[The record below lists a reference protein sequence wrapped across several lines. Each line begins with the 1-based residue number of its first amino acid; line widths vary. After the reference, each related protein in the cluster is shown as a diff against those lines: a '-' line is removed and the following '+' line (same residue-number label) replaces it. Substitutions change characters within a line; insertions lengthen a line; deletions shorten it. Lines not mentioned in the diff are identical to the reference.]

1 MTLPYKSGT
10 VRVSSVYGWRT
21 LGGAREYHRGVDL
34 VSTGKTVTAA
44 VAGTVGQSIMITDS
58 TNRTS
63 EWGNYVRVD
72 GVDGRKYY
80 YCHLAKRLVERGAKV
95 AVGDAIGIEGSTGKS
110 TDSHLHF
117 EVRENGKSIDPTAI
131 IGIKNTV
138 GAVRAAKTPTKIP
151 VQTNYTING
160 LTICRADDFS
170 IEYCDRKKKNIPE
183 DRYING
189 GFFGNYKSASGAL
202 FTLPVG
208 NLVCDIGGVDPAA
221 EQYIKPYISG
231 GKLRIGCD
239 NNASAQYHGRKVST
253 LVKTH
258 SGKVYVAD
266 LSAPPSDAIYAIS
279 GVPTV
284 RNGDDVN
291 YYNYV
296 KAQGWDESCMYATY
310 RNWLGIRDGEIWV
323 ISGKTETKN
332 YIYGMEFWKKIR
344 GEGFA
349 DIICLDGG
357 GSYMRKT
364 AAGKYATVEN
374 RRINNYVTY

>member
-1 MTLPYKSGT
+1 MQLPYQGD
-10 VRVSSVYGWRT
+10 VRVSSPFGWSTLFGKRVY
-21 LGGAREYHRGVDL
+21 HKGVDL
-34 VSTGKTVTAA
+34 VGTDKTVRA
-44 VAGTVGQSIMITDS
+44 VVGGVVGQSTIITDPK
-58 TNRTS
+58 NRTS
-63 EWGNYVRVD
+63 EWGNYVRID
-72 GVDGRKYY
+72 GEDGRLYY
-80 YCHLAKRLVERGAKV
+80 YCHLSKRLVSRGDNIS
-95 AVGDAIGIEGSTGKS
+95 VGDALGIEGSTGKS
-110 TDSHLHF
+110 TGSHLHF

-131 IGIKNTV
+131 LGIKNIV
-138 GAVRAAKTPTKIP
+138 GAVRETKTE
-151 VQTNYTING
+151 VRTNYTVNG

-189 GFFGNYKSASGAL
+189 GFFGNYKSASGSL

-221 EQYIKPYISG
+221 EKYIKPYISG
-231 GKLRIGCD
+231 GKLRLGCD

-253 LVKTH
+253 LVKTR

-284 RNGDDVN
+284 RNGDDVD

-296 KAQGWDESCMYATY
+296 KKQGWDESCMYATY

-323 ISGKTETKN
+323 ISGKTSTRN
-332 YIYGMEFWKKIR
+332 YIYGMEFWRKIN
-344 GEGFA
+344 GEGFS

-357 GSYMRKT
+357 GSYVRKT
-364 AAGKYATVEN
+364 SAGKYATVEN
-374 RRINNYVTY
+374 RRINNYITY

>member
-1 MTLPYKSGT
+1 MQLPYQGE
-10 VRVSSVYGWRT
+10 VRVSSPFGWRT
-21 LGGAREYHRGVDL
+21 LFGKRVYHKGIDL
-34 VSTGKTVTAA
+34 VGTDKTVRA
-44 VAGTVGQSIMITDS
+44 VVGGVVRQSTIITDPK
-58 TNRTS
+58 NRTS

-72 GVDGRKYY
+72 GEDGRLYY
-80 YCHLAKRLVERGAKV
+80 YCHLAKRLVGRGAKV

-110 TDSHLHF
+110 TGSHLHF
-117 EVRENGKSIDPTAI
+117 EVRENGTSIDPTKI
-131 IGIKNTV
+131 LGIKNTV
-138 GAVRAAKTPTKIP
+138 GTVQTAKAEVR
-151 VQTNYTING
+151 TNYTVNG

-189 GFFGNYKSASGAL
+189 GFFGNYKSASGSL

-208 NLVCDIGGVDPAA
+208 NLVCDIGGVGPAA
-221 EQYIKPYISG
+221 EKYIKPYISG

-253 LVKTH
+253 LVKTR
-258 SGKVYVAD
+258 SGKVYVDD

-284 RNGDDVN
+284 RNGDDVD

-323 ISGKTETKN
+323 ISGTTSTRN
-332 YIYGMEFWKKIR
+332 YIYGMEFWRKIK
-344 GEGFA
+344 GEKF
-349 DIICLDGG
+349 DDVICLDGG
-357 GSYMRKT
+357 GSYVRKT
-364 AAGKYATVEN
+364 GTGKYATVGN
-374 RRINNYVTY
+374 RRINNYITY

>member
-1 MTLPYKSGT
+1 MQLPYQGE
-10 VRVSSVYGWRT
+10 VRVSSPFGWRT
-21 LGGAREYHRGVDL
+21 LFGKRVYHKGVDL
-34 VSTGKTVTAA
+34 VGTDKTVRA
-44 VAGTVGQSIMITDS
+44 VVGGVVGQSTIITDP

-72 GVDGRKYY
+72 GEDGRLYY
-80 YCHLAKRLVERGAKV
+80 YCHLSKRLVSRGDKV
-95 AVGDAIGIEGSTGKS
+95 SVGDALGIEGSTGKS
-110 TDSHLHF
+110 TGSHLHL

-131 IGIKNTV
+131 LGIKNIV
-138 GAVRAAKTPTKIP
+138 GAVREAKTA
-151 VQTNYTING
+151 VRTNYTVNG

-189 GFFGNYKSASGAL
+189 GFFGNYKSASGSP

-221 EQYIKPYISG
+221 EKYINPYISG

-253 LVKTH
+253 LVKTR

-266 LSAPPSDAIYAIS
+266 LSTPPSDAIYAIS

-284 RNGDDVN
+284 RNGDDVD

-296 KAQGWDESCMYATY
+296 KKQGWDESCMYATY

-323 ISGKTETKN
+323 ISGKTYTKN
-332 YIYGMEFWKKIR
+332 YIYGMEFWRKIR
-344 GEGFA
+344 GEGFS

-357 GSYMRKT
+357 GSYVRKT
-364 AAGKYATVEN
+364 SAGKYATVEN
-374 RRINNYVTY
+374 RRINNYITY

>member
-1 MTLPYKSGT
+1 MQLPYQCD
-10 VRVSSVYGWRT
+10 VRVSSPFGWRT
-21 LGGAREYHRGVDL
+21 LFGKRVYHKGVDL
-34 VSTGKTVTAA
+34 VGTDKTVRA
-44 VAGTVGQSIMITDS
+44 VFGGVVGQSTIITDPK
-58 TNRTS
+58 NRTS
-63 EWGNYVRVD
+63 EWGNYVRID
-72 GVDGRKYY
+72 GEDGRLYY
-80 YCHLAKRLVERGAKV
+80 YCHLSKRIVSRGDKV
-95 AVGDAIGIEGSTGKS
+95 SVGDVLGIEGSTGKS
-110 TDSHLHF
+110 TGSHLHF

-131 IGIKNTV
+131 LGIKNIVGTV
-138 GAVRAAKTPTKIP
+138 QPAKTT
-151 VQTNYTING
+151 VRTNYTVNG

-189 GFFGNYKSASGAL
+189 GFFGNYKSAAGSL

-221 EQYIKPYISG
+221 EKYIKPYISG
-231 GKLRIGCD
+231 GKLRLGCD

-253 LVKTH
+253 LVKTR

-284 RNGDDVN
+284 RNGDDVD

-296 KAQGWDESCMYATY
+296 KKQGWDESCMYATY

-323 ISGKTETKN
+323 ISGKTATKN
-332 YIYGMEFWKKIR
+332 YIYGMEFWRKIKD
-344 GEGFA
+344 EKF
-349 DIICLDGG
+349 DDVICLDGG
-357 GSYMRKT
+357 GSYVRKT
-364 AAGKYATVEN
+364 GTGKYSTTGN
-374 RRINNYVTY
+374 RRINNYITY

>member
-1 MTLPYKSGT
+1 MNGERVYHKGIDLVGTDKT
-10 VRVSSVYGWRT
+10 VRAVV
-21 LGGAREYHRGVDL
+21 GGV
-34 VSTGKTVTAA
+34 
-44 VAGTVGQSIMITDS
+44 VGQSIIITDPK
-58 TNRTS
+58 NRTS

-72 GVDGRKYY
+72 GEDGRLYY
-80 YCHLAKRLVERGAKV
+80 YCHLSKRLVDRGTKV
-95 AVGDAIGIEGSTGKS
+95 SVGDAIGIEGSTGKS
-110 TDSHLHF
+110 TGSHLHF
-117 EVRENGKSIDPTAI
+117 EVRENGKSIDPTTI
-131 IGIKNTV
+131 IGIRNAVGTV
-138 GAVRAAKTPTKIP
+138 QAVKTE
-151 VQTNYTING
+151 VRTNYTVNG

-189 GFFGNYKSASGAL
+189 GFFGNYKSASGSL

-253 LVKTH
+253 LVKTR

-284 RNGDDVN
+284 RNGDDVD

-296 KAQGWDESCMYATY
+296 KKQGWDESCMYATY

-323 ISGKTETKN
+323 ISGKTSTRN
-332 YIYGMEFWKKIR
+332 YIYGMEFWRKIR
-344 GEGFA
+344 GEGFS

-374 RRINNYVTY
+374 RRINNYITY

>member
-21 LGGAREYHRGVDL
+21 LRGAREYHRGVDL
-34 VSTGKTVTAA
+34 VGTDKTVTAA
-44 VAGTVGQSIMITDS
+44 VAGTVGQSIMITDP

-72 GVDGRKYY
+72 GEDGRKYY

-110 TDSHLHF
+110 TGSHLHF
-117 EVRENGKSIDPTAI
+117 EVRENGKSVDPTDI

-138 GAVRAAKTPTKIP
+138 GAVRAAKTPAKIP
-151 VQTNYTING
+151 VQTNYSVNG

-170 IEYCDRKKKNIPE
+170 IEYCDRKKKNIQE

-189 GFFGNYKSASGAL
+189 GFFGNYKTASGAL

-221 EQYIKPYISG
+221 EQYIKPYIIG

-253 LVKTH
+253 LVKTR

-284 RNGDDVN
+284 RNGDDVD

-310 RNWLGIRDGEIWV
+310 RNWLGVRNGEIWV

-344 GEGFA
+344 AEGFT

-374 RRINNYVTY
+374 RRINNYITY

>member
-1 MTLPYKSGT
+1 MQLPYQGE
-10 VRVSSVYGWRT
+10 VRVSSPFGWRT
-21 LGGAREYHRGVDL
+21 LFGKRVYHKGVDL
-34 VSTGKTVTAA
+34 VGTDKTVRA
-44 VAGTVGQSIMITDS
+44 VVGGVVGQSIIITDPK
-58 TNRTS
+58 NRTS
-63 EWGNYVRVD
+63 EWGNYVRID
-72 GVDGRKYY
+72 GEDGRQYY
-80 YCHLAKRLVERGAKV
+80 YCHLAKRLVDRGAKV

-110 TDSHLHF
+110 TGSHLHF
-117 EVRENGKSIDPTAI
+117 EVRENGSSIDPTKI
-131 IGIKNTV
+131 LGIKNTV
-138 GAVRAAKTPTKIP
+138 GTVQTTKTTVR
-151 VQTNYTING
+151 TNYTVNG

-189 GFFGNYKSASGAL
+189 GFFGNYKSASGSL

-221 EQYIKPYISG
+221 EKYIKPYISG
-231 GKLRIGCD
+231 GKLRLGCD

-253 LVKTH
+253 LVKTR

-284 RNGDDVN
+284 RNGDDVD

-296 KAQGWDESCMYATY
+296 KKQGWDESCMYATY

-323 ISGKTETKN
+323 ISGKTYTKN

-344 GEGFA
+344 SEGFS

-357 GSYMRKT
+357 GSYVRKT
-364 AAGKYATVEN
+364 SAGKYATVEN
-374 RRINNYVTY
+374 RRINNYITY

>member
-1 MTLPYKSGT
+1 MQLPYKGD
-10 VRVSSVYGWRT
+10 VRVSSPFGWRT
-21 LGGAREYHRGVDL
+21 MNGERVYHKGIDL
-34 VSTGKTVTAA
+34 VGTEKTVRA
-44 VAGTVGQSIMITDS
+44 VVGGVVGQSILITDPK
-58 TNRTS
+58 NRTS

-72 GVDGRKYY
+72 GEDGRLYY
-80 YCHLAKRLVERGAKV
+80 YCHLSKRLVDRGAKV

-110 TDSHLHF
+110 TGSHLHF
-117 EVRENGKSIDPTAI
+117 EVRENGTSIDPTKI
-131 IGIKNTV
+131 LGIKNAVGTV
-138 GAVRAAKTPTKIP
+138 QAAKTE
-151 VQTNYTING
+151 VRTNYTVNG

-189 GFFGNYKSASGAL
+189 GFFGNYKSASGSL

-253 LVKTH
+253 LVKTR

-284 RNGDDVN
+284 RGGDDVD

-310 RNWLGIRDGEIWV
+310 RNWLGVRDGKIWV
-323 ISGKTETKN
+323 ISGKTATRN

-344 GEGFA
+344 DEKFD

-357 GSYMRKT
+357 GSYVRKT
-364 AAGKYATVEN
+364 GTGKYATMGN
-374 RRINNYVTY
+374 RRINNYLTY

>member
-21 LGGAREYHRGVDL
+21 LRGAREYHRGVDL
-34 VSTGKTVTAA
+34 VGTDKTVTAA
-44 VAGTVGQSIMITDS
+44 VAGTVGQSIMITDP

-110 TDSHLHF
+110 TGSHLHF
-117 EVRENGKSIDPTAI
+117 EVRENGKSVDPTAI

-138 GAVRAAKTPTKIP
+138 GAVREAKTKER
-151 VQTNYTING
+151 TNYTVNG
-160 LTICRADDFS
+160 LTICRADDFG
-170 IEYCDRKKKNIPE
+170 IEYHDAGKKNVSE

-189 GFFGNYKSASGAL
+189 GFFGAYKGEL
-202 FTLPVG
+202 GTFTLPVA
-208 NLVCDIGGVDPAA
+208 NLVCDIGRIEPDA
-221 EQYIKPYISG
+221 EKYIKPYVRG
-231 GKLRIGCD
+231 GKLRYGCND
-239 NNASAQYHGRKVST
+239 NASTQFHGRKVST
-253 LVKTH
+253 LVKTS

-266 LSAPPSDAIYAIS
+266 LAEPPSDAIYAIS

-284 RNGDDVN
+284 RGGDDVD

-310 RNWLGIRDGEIWV
+310 RNWLGVRDGKIWV
-323 ISGKTETKN
+323 ISGKTSTRN
-332 YIYGMEFWKKIR
+332 YIYGMEFWEKIR
-344 GEGFA
+344 GEKFE
-349 DIICLDGG
+349 DVICLDGG
-357 GSYMRKT
+357 GSYVRKT
-364 AAGKYATVEN
+364 GTGKYATTGN
-374 RRINNYVTY
+374 RRINNYLTY

>member
-1 MTLPYKSGT
+1 MQLPYKGD
-10 VRVSSVYGWRT
+10 VRVSSQFGWRT
-21 LGGAREYHRGVDL
+21 MNGERVYHKGIDL
-34 VSTGKTVTAA
+34 VGTEKTVRA
-44 VAGTVGQSIMITDS
+44 VVGGVVGQSILITDPK
-58 TNRTS
+58 NRTS

-72 GVDGRKYY
+72 GEDGRLYY
-80 YCHLAKRLVERGAKV
+80 YCHLSKRLVDRGAKV

-110 TDSHLHF
+110 TGSHLHF
-117 EVRENGKSIDPTAI
+117 EVRENGTSIDPTKI
-131 IGIKNTV
+131 LGIKNAVGTV
-138 GAVRAAKTPTKIP
+138 QAAKTE
-151 VQTNYTING
+151 VRTNYTVNG

-189 GFFGNYKSASGAL
+189 GFFGNYKSASGSL

-208 NLVCDIGGVDPAA
+208 NLVCDIGGVDHAA

-231 GKLRIGCD
+231 GKLRICCD

-253 LVKTH
+253 LVKTR

-284 RNGDDVN
+284 RGGGDVD

-310 RNWLGIRDGEIWV
+310 RNWLGVRDGKIWV
-323 ISGKTETKN
+323 ISGKTATRN

-344 GEGFA
+344 YEKFD

-357 GSYMRKT
+357 GSYVRKT
-364 AAGKYATVEN
+364 GTVKYATVGN
-374 RRINNYVTY
+374 RRINNYITY

>member
-1 MTLPYKSGT
+1 MQLPYQGE
-10 VRVSSVYGWRT
+10 VRVSSPFGWRT
-21 LGGAREYHRGVDL
+21 LLGKRVYHKGIDL
-34 VSTGKTVTAA
+34 VGTDKTVRA
-44 VAGTVGQSIMITDS
+44 VVGGVVGQSTIITDPK
-58 TNRTS
+58 NRTS
-63 EWGNYVRVD
+63 EWGNYVRID
-72 GVDGRKYY
+72 GEDGRLYY
-80 YCHLAKRLVERGAKV
+80 YCHMSKRFVSRGDKV
-95 AVGDAIGIEGSTGKS
+95 SVGDALGIEGSTGKS
-110 TDSHLHF
+110 TGSHLHF
-117 EVRENGKSIDPTAI
+117 EVRENGTSIDPTKI
-131 IGIKNTV
+131 IGIRNTV
-138 GAVRAAKTPTKIP
+138 GTVQPAKTAVR
-151 VQTNYTING
+151 TNYTVNG

-189 GFFGNYKSASGAL
+189 GFFGNYKSATGSL

-221 EQYIKPYISG
+221 EKYIKPYISG

-253 LVKTH
+253 LVKTR

-284 RNGDDVN
+284 RDGDDVD

-323 ISGKTETKN
+323 ISGKTYTKN
-332 YIYGMEFWKKIR
+332 YIYGMEFWKKIS
-344 GEGFA
+344 GEKFD

-357 GSYMRKT
+357 GSYVRKT
-364 AAGKYATVEN
+364 SAGKYATVEN
-374 RRINNYVTY
+374 RRINNYITY

>member
-1 MTLPYKSGT
+1 MMLPYKGD
-10 VRVSSVYGWRT
+10 VRVSSPFGWRT
-21 LGGAREYHRGVDL
+21 MNGERVYHKGIDL
-34 VSTGKTVTAA
+34 VGTDKTVRA
-44 VAGTVGQSIMITDS
+44 VVGGVVGQSIIITDPK
-58 TNRTS
+58 NRTS

-72 GVDGRKYY
+72 GEDGRLYY
-80 YCHLAKRLVERGAKV
+80 YCHLSKRLVDRGTKV
-95 AVGDAIGIEGSTGKS
+95 SVGDAIGIEGSTGKS
-110 TDSHLHF
+110 TGSHLHF
-117 EVRENGKSIDPTAI
+117 EVRENGKSIDPTTI
-131 IGIKNTV
+131 IGIRNAVGTV
-138 GAVRAAKTPTKIP
+138 QAVKTE
-151 VQTNYTING
+151 VRTNYTVNG

-189 GFFGNYKSASGAL
+189 GFFGNYKSASGSL

-208 NLVCDIGGVDPAA
+208 NLVCDIGGVDHAA

-253 LVKTH
+253 LVKTR

-284 RNGDDVN
+284 RGGDDVD

-310 RNWLGIRDGEIWV
+310 RNWLGVRDGKIWV
-323 ISGKTETKN
+323 ISGKTATRN

-344 GEGFA
+344 DEKFD

-357 GSYMRKT
+357 GSYVRKT
-364 AAGKYATVEN
+364 GTGKYATVGN
-374 RRINNYVTY
+374 RRINNYITY

>member
-1 MTLPYKSGT
+1 MQLPYQGE
-10 VRVSSVYGWRT
+10 VRVSSPFGWRT
-21 LGGAREYHRGVDL
+21 LFGKRVYHKGVDL
-34 VSTGKTVTAA
+34 VGTDKTVRA
-44 VAGTVGQSIMITDS
+44 VVGGVVGQSIIITDPK
-58 TNRTS
+58 NRTS
-63 EWGNYVRVD
+63 EWGNYVRID
-72 GVDGRKYY
+72 GEDGRQYY
-80 YCHLAKRLVERGAKV
+80 YCHLAKRLVDRGAKV

-110 TDSHLHF
+110 TGSHLHF
-117 EVRENGKSIDPTAI
+117 EVRENGSSIDPTKI
-131 IGIKNTV
+131 LGIKNTV
-138 GAVRAAKTPTKIP
+138 GTVQTTKTTVR
-151 VQTNYTING
+151 TNYTVNG

-189 GFFGNYKSASGAL
+189 GFFGNYKSAAGSL

-221 EQYIKPYISG
+221 EKYIKPYISG
-231 GKLRIGCD
+231 GKLRLGCD

-253 LVKTH
+253 LVKTR

-284 RNGDDVN
+284 RNGDDVD

-296 KAQGWDESCMYATY
+296 KKQGWDESCMYATY

-323 ISGKTETKN
+323 ISGKTYTKN
-332 YIYGMEFWKKIR
+332 YIYGMEFWKKIS
-344 GEGFA
+344 GEGFS

-357 GSYMRKT
+357 GSYVRKT
-364 AAGKYATVEN
+364 SAGKYATVEN
-374 RRINNYVTY
+374 RRINNYITY

>member
-1 MTLPYKSGT
+1 MQLPYQGE
-10 VRVSSVYGWRT
+10 VRVSSPFGWRA
-21 LGGAREYHRGVDL
+21 LNGKRVYHKGIDL
-34 VSTGKTVTAA
+34 VGTDKTVRA
-44 VAGTVGQSIMITDS
+44 VVGGVVGQSTIITDPK
-58 TNRTS
+58 NRTS
-63 EWGNYVRVD
+63 EWGNYVRID
-72 GVDGRKYY
+72 GEDGRLYY
-80 YCHLAKRLVERGAKV
+80 YCHLSKRLVSRGDKV
-95 AVGDAIGIEGSTGKS
+95 SVGDALGVEGSTGKS
-110 TDSHLHF
+110 TGSHLHL
-117 EVRENGKSIDPTAI
+117 EVRENGTSIDPTKI
-131 IGIKNTV
+131 IGIRNTV
-138 GAVRAAKTPTKIP
+138 GTVQPAKTAVR
-151 VQTNYTING
+151 TNYTVNG

-189 GFFGNYKSASGAL
+189 GFFGNYKSASGSL

-221 EQYIKPYISG
+221 EKYIKPYISG
-231 GKLRIGCD
+231 GKLRLGCD

-253 LVKTH
+253 LVKTR
-258 SGKVYVAD
+258 SGKVYVED

-284 RNGDDVN
+284 RDGDDVD

-323 ISGKTETKN
+323 ISGKTYTRN
-332 YIYGMEFWKKIR
+332 YIYGMEFWKKIS
-344 GEGFA
+344 GEGFS

-357 GSYMRKT
+357 GSYVRKT
-364 AAGKYATVEN
+364 SAGKYATVEN
-374 RRINNYVTY
+374 RRINNYITY

>member
-1 MTLPYKSGT
+1 MQLPYQGE
-10 VRVSSVYGWRT
+10 VRVSSPFGWRT
-21 LGGAREYHRGVDL
+21 LFGKRVYHKGIDL
-34 VSTGKTVTAA
+34 VGTDKTVRA
-44 VAGTVGQSIMITDS
+44 VVGGVVGQSTIITDPK
-58 TNRTS
+58 NRTS

-72 GVDGRKYY
+72 GEDGRLYY
-80 YCHLAKRLVERGAKV
+80 YCHLSKRIVSRGDKV
-95 AVGDAIGIEGSTGKS
+95 SVGDALGIEGSTGKS
-110 TDSHLHF
+110 TGSHLHF

-131 IGIKNTV
+131 IGIKNIVGTV
-138 GAVRAAKTPTKIP
+138 HPAKTAVR
-151 VQTNYTING
+151 TNYTVNG

-170 IEYCDRKKKNIPE
+170 IEYCDRKKKNIQE

-189 GFFGNYKSASGAL
+189 GFFGNYKSASGSL

-221 EQYIKPYISG
+221 EKYIKPYISG

-253 LVKTH
+253 LVKTR

-284 RNGDDVN
+284 RNGDDVD

-323 ISGKTETKN
+323 ISGKTSTRN
-332 YIYGMEFWKKIR
+332 YIYGMEFWRKIR
-344 GEGFA
+344 GEGFS

-357 GSYMRKT
+357 GSYVRKT
-364 AAGKYATVEN
+364 SAGKYATVEN
-374 RRINNYVTY
+374 RRINNYITY

>member
-1 MTLPYKSGT
+1 MMLPYKGD
-10 VRVSSVYGWRT
+10 VRVSSPFGWRT
-21 LGGAREYHRGVDL
+21 MNGERVHHKGIDL
-34 VSTGKTVTAA
+34 VGTEKTVRA
-44 VAGTVGQSIMITDS
+44 VVGGVVGQSILITDPK
-58 TNRTS
+58 NRTS

-72 GVDGRKYY
+72 GEDGRLYY
-80 YCHLAKRLVERGAKV
+80 YCHLSKRLVDRGAKV
-95 AVGDAIGIEGSTGKS
+95 SVGDAIGIEGSTGKS
-110 TDSHLHF
+110 TGSHLHF
-117 EVRENGKSIDPTAI
+117 EVRENGKSIDPTTI
-131 IGIKNTV
+131 IGIRNAVGTV
-138 GAVRAAKTPTKIP
+138 QAVKTE
-151 VQTNYTING
+151 VRTNYTVNG

-189 GFFGNYKSASGAL
+189 GFFGNYKSASGSL

-253 LVKTH
+253 LVKTR
-258 SGKVYVAD
+258 SGKVYVDD

-284 RNGDDVN
+284 RGGGDVD

-323 ISGKTETKN
+323 ISGKTSTRN
-332 YIYGMEFWKKIR
+332 YIYGMEFWRKIR
-344 GEGFA
+344 GEGFS

-374 RRINNYVTY
+374 RRINNYITY

>member
-1 MTLPYKSGT
+1 MQLPYQGE
-10 VRVSSVYGWRT
+10 VRISSPFGWRT
-21 LGGAREYHRGVDL
+21 LFGKRVYHKGIDL
-34 VSTGKTVTAA
+34 VGTDKTVRA
-44 VAGTVGQSIMITDS
+44 VVGGVVGQSIIITDPK
-58 TNRTS
+58 NRTS

-72 GVDGRKYY
+72 GEDGRLYY
-80 YCHLAKRLVERGAKV
+80 YCHLSKRFVSRGDKV
-95 AVGDAIGIEGSTGKS
+95 SVGDALGIEGSTGKS
-110 TDSHLHF
+110 TGSHLHL
-117 EVRENGKSIDPTAI
+117 EVRENGTSIDPTKI
-131 IGIKNTV
+131 IGIRNTV
-138 GAVRAAKTPTKIP
+138 GTVQPAKTT
-151 VQTNYTING
+151 VRTNYTVNG

-189 GFFGNYKSASGAL
+189 GFFGNYKSASGSL

-208 NLVCDIGGVDPAA
+208 NLVCDIGVVDPAA
-221 EQYIKPYISG
+221 EKYIKPYISG
-231 GKLRIGCD
+231 GKLRLGCD

-253 LVKTH
+253 LVKTR

-284 RNGDDVN
+284 RNGDDVD

-323 ISGKTETKN
+323 ISGKTSTRN
-332 YIYGMEFWKKIR
+332 YIYGMEFWRKIR
-344 GEGFA
+344 GEKFD

-357 GSYMRKT
+357 GSYVRKT
-364 AAGKYATVEN
+364 GTGKYATTGN
-374 RRINNYVTY
+374 RRINNYLTY

>member
-1 MTLPYKSGT
+1 MQLPYKGD
-10 VRVSSVYGWRT
+10 VRVSSPFGWRT
-21 LGGAREYHRGVDL
+21 MNGERVYHKGIDL
-34 VSTGKTVTAA
+34 VGTEKTVRA
-44 VAGTVGQSIMITDS
+44 VVGGVVGQSILITDPK
-58 TNRTS
+58 NRTS

-72 GVDGRKYY
+72 GEDGRLYY
-80 YCHLAKRLVERGAKV
+80 YCHLSKRLVDRGTKV
-95 AVGDAIGIEGSTGKS
+95 SVGDAIGIEGSTGKS
-110 TDSHLHF
+110 TGSHLHF
-117 EVRENGKSIDPTAI
+117 EVRENGTSIDPTKI
-131 IGIKNTV
+131 LGIKNAVGTV
-138 GAVRAAKTPTKIP
+138 QAAKTE
-151 VQTNYTING
+151 VRTNYTVNG

-189 GFFGNYKSASGAL
+189 GFFGNYKSASGSL

-253 LVKTH
+253 LVKTR

-284 RNGDDVN
+284 RGGDDVD

-323 ISGKTETKN
+323 ISGKTSTRN

-344 GEGFA
+344 DEKFD

-357 GSYMRKT
+357 GSYVRKT
-364 AAGKYATVEN
+364 GTGKYATVGN
-374 RRINNYVTY
+374 RRINNYITY

>member
-1 MTLPYKSGT
+1 MQLPYKGE
-10 VRVSSVYGWRT
+10 VRVSSPFGWRM
-21 LGGAREYHRGVDL
+21 LFGKRVYHKGVDL
-34 VSTGKTVTAA
+34 VGTDKTVRA
-44 VAGTVGQSIMITDS
+44 VVGGVVGQSIIITDPQ
-58 TNRTS
+58 NRTS

-72 GVDGRKYY
+72 GEDGRLYY
-80 YCHLAKRLVERGAKV
+80 YCHLSKRLVSRGDKV
-95 AVGDAIGIEGSTGKS
+95 SVGDALGVEGSTGKS
-110 TDSHLHF
+110 TGSHLHF
-117 EVRENGKSIDPTAI
+117 EVRENGNSIDPTAI
-131 IGIKNTV
+131 LGIKNTV
-138 GAVRAAKTPTKIP
+138 GTVQTTKTTVR
-151 VQTNYTING
+151 TNYTVNG

-189 GFFGNYKSASGAL
+189 GFFGNYKSASGSL

-221 EQYIKPYISG
+221 EKYIKPYISG
-231 GKLRIGCD
+231 GKLRLGCD

-253 LVKTH
+253 LVKTR

-284 RNGDDVN
+284 RNGDDVD

-296 KAQGWDESCMYATY
+296 KKQGWDESCMYATY

-323 ISGKTETKN
+323 ISGKTSTRN
-332 YIYGMEFWKKIR
+332 YIYGMEFWRKIN
-344 GEGFA
+344 GEKFD

-357 GSYMRKT
+357 GSYVRKT
-364 AAGKYATVEN
+364 SAGKYATVEN
-374 RRINNYVTY
+374 RRINNYITY

>member
-1 MTLPYKSGT
+1 MILPYKGE
-10 VRVSSVYGWRT
+10 VRVSSPFGWRT
-21 LGGAREYHRGVDL
+21 LFGKRVYHKGVDL
-34 VSTGKTVTAA
+34 VGTDKTVRA
-44 VAGTVGQSIMITDS
+44 VVGGVVGQSIIITDPK
-58 TNRTS
+58 NRTS
-63 EWGNYVRVD
+63 EWGNYVRVY
-72 GVDGRKYY
+72 GEDGRIYY
-80 YCHLAKRLVERGAKV
+80 YCHLAKRLVSRGDKV

-110 TDSHLHF
+110 TGSHLHF

-131 IGIKNTV
+131 LGIKNIV
-138 GAVRAAKTPTKIP
+138 GAVRETKT
-151 VQTNYTING
+151 QERTNYTVNG

-189 GFFGNYKSASGAL
+189 GFFGNYKSASGSL

-208 NLVCDIGGVDPAA
+208 NLVCDIGGVDHAA
-221 EQYIKPYISG
+221 EKYIKPYISG
-231 GKLRIGCD
+231 GKLRLGCD

-253 LVKTH
+253 LFKTR

-284 RNGDDVN
+284 RDGDDVD

-323 ISGKTETKN
+323 ISGKTYTKN
-332 YIYGMEFWKKIR
+332 YIYGMEFWRKIR
-344 GEGFA
+344 GEKFD

-357 GSYMRKT
+357 GSYVRKT
-364 AAGKYATVEN
+364 GTGKYATTGN
-374 RRINNYVTY
+374 RRINNYITY

>member
-1 MTLPYKSGT
+1 MQLPYKGD
-10 VRVSSVYGWRT
+10 VRVSSPFGWRT
-21 LGGAREYHRGVDL
+21 MNGERVYHKGIDL
-34 VSTGKTVTAA
+34 VGTEKTVRA
-44 VAGTVGQSIMITDS
+44 VVGGVVGQSILITDPK
-58 TNRTS
+58 NRTS

-72 GVDGRKYY
+72 GEDGRLYY
-80 YCHLAKRLVERGAKV
+80 YCHLSKRIVDRGAKV

-110 TDSHLHF
+110 TGSHLHF
-117 EVRENGKSIDPTAI
+117 EVRENGKSIDPTTI
-131 IGIKNTV
+131 IGIRNAVGTV
-138 GAVRAAKTPTKIP
+138 QAAKTEMR
-151 VQTNYTING
+151 TNYTVNG

-189 GFFGNYKSASGAL
+189 GFFGNYKSASGSL

-253 LVKTH
+253 LVKTR

-284 RNGDDVN
+284 RGGDDVD

-323 ISGKTETKN
+323 ISGKTSTRN

-344 GEGFA
+344 DEKFD

-357 GSYMRKT
+357 GSYVRKT
-364 AAGKYATVEN
+364 GTGKYATVGN
-374 RRINNYVTY
+374 RRINNYITY

>member
-1 MTLPYKSGT
+1 MQLPYQGD
-10 VRVSSVYGWRT
+10 VRVSSPFGWRT
-21 LGGAREYHRGVDL
+21 MNGERVYHKGIDL
-34 VSTGKTVTAA
+34 VGTDKTVRA
-44 VAGTVGQSIMITDS
+44 VVGGVVGQSIIITDPK
-58 TNRTS
+58 NRTS

-72 GVDGRKYY
+72 GEDGRLYY
-80 YCHLAKRLVERGAKV
+80 YCHLSKRLVSRGEKV
-95 AVGDAIGIEGSTGKS
+95 SVGDALGIEGSTGKS
-110 TDSHLHF
+110 TGSHLHL

-131 IGIKNTV
+131 LGIKNIV
-138 GAVRAAKTPTKIP
+138 GAVREAKT
-151 VQTNYTING
+151 QERTNYTVNG

-189 GFFGNYKSASGAL
+189 GFFGNYKSASGSL

-231 GKLRIGCD
+231 GKLRLGCD

-253 LVKTH
+253 LVKTR

-266 LSAPPSDAIYAIS
+266 LSAPPPDAIYAIS

-284 RNGDDVN
+284 RDGDDVD

-310 RNWLGIRDGEIWV
+310 RNWLGVRDGKIWV
-323 ISGKTETKN
+323 ISGKTATRN

-344 GEGFA
+344 GEKFD

-357 GSYMRKT
+357 GSYVRKT
-364 AAGKYATVEN
+364 GTGKYATTGN
-374 RRINNYVTY
+374 RRINNYLTY

>member
-1 MTLPYKSGT
+1 MQLPYQGE
-10 VRVSSVYGWRT
+10 VRVSSPFGWRT
-21 LGGAREYHRGVDL
+21 MNGKRVYHKGVDL
-34 VSTGKTVTAA
+34 VGTDKTVRA
-44 VAGTVGQSIMITDS
+44 VVGGVVGQSIIITDPK
-58 TNRTS
+58 NRTS
-63 EWGNYVRVD
+63 EWGNYARID
-72 GVDGRKYY
+72 GEDGRQYY
-80 YCHLAKRLVERGAKV
+80 YCHLYKRLVSRGDKV
-95 AVGDAIGIEGSTGKS
+95 SVGDALGIEGSTGKS
-110 TDSHLHF
+110 TGSHLHL

-131 IGIKNTV
+131 LGIKNIV
-138 GAVRAAKTPTKIP
+138 GAVRETKTQ
-151 VQTNYTING
+151 VRTNYTVNG

-189 GFFGNYKSASGAL
+189 GFFGNYKSAAGSL

-221 EQYIKPYISG
+221 EKYIKPYISG
-231 GKLRIGCD
+231 GKLRLGCD

-253 LVKTH
+253 LVKTR

-266 LSAPPSDAIYAIS
+266 LSTPPSDAIYAIS

-284 RNGDDVN
+284 RNGDDVD

-323 ISGKTETKN
+323 ISGKTSTRN
-332 YIYGMEFWKKIR
+332 YIYGMEFWKKIS
-344 GEGFA
+344 GEGFS

-357 GSYMRKT
+357 GSYVRKT
-364 AAGKYATVEN
+364 SAGKYATVEN
-374 RRINNYVTY
+374 RRINNYITY